1 MAVGETPGQC
11 CQNGSKKFV
20 TISSRKH
27 NEMSSFR
34 LNNGF
39 RLQKTNRA
47 VIRWKQPP
55 QKPFHHVSRDKILHD
70 SWSISAALARGFS
83 DRHFKRGEEV
93 VELYDLQFCFL
104 CFNSLLHTGSI
115 RKTKRKIG
123 GVGGGNSPPTC
134 IYPPSVSTLLCRVRS
149 CLNEKNLKI
158 AILFSL
164 ASVKIFLIQLR
175 TPYKMGAED
184 CNVKLKDT
192 QNYFVIYWITS

>member
-1 MAVGETPGQC
+1 MAVGETPGQG

-83 DRHFKRGEEV
+83 DRHFERGEEV

-123 GVGGGNSPPTC
+123 GVGVGGNRKKKKKRNSVPLLPTSPPTC
-134 IYPPSVSTLLCRVRS
+134 IYPPLSLHSPLQGKELFEWKEPENCNSLQLSIGKNISYPAPNSV
-149 CLNEKNLKI
+149 
-158 AILFSL
+158 
-164 ASVKIFLIQLR
+164 
-175 TPYKMGAED
+175 
-184 CNVKLKDT
+184 
-192 QNYFVIYWITS
+192 